1 MIIFFDIEIVSI
13 YEQIERDLK
22 KNLMLKENY
31 FSWFNLLK
39 EKYGDKLSFMPE
51 FNKIITI
58 TVWTCDSF
66 WKVVKIKNLEWDEE
80 EQIIAFFKAIEKNK
94 IYWFNIK
101 NFDLPFIIKR
111 ALFHKI
117 EIPDCIR
124 FFWKKP
130 RELENI
136 LDLMEVYKNWV
147 FWSYW
152 NLDLICNFLWITSPK
167 DWWIDWSEV
176 QKFYDEWKIEEIKE
190 YCKRDVEATINLYE
204 YFLKYK
210 LIY

>member
-1 MIIFFDIEIVSI
+1 
-13 YEQIERDLK
+13 
-22 KNLMLKENY
+22 
-31 FSWFNLLK
+31 
-39 EKYGDKLSFMPE
+39 
-51 FNKIITI
+51 
-58 TVWTCDSF
+58 
-66 WKVVKIKNLEWDEE
+66 
-80 EQIIAFFKAIEKNK
+80 
-94 IYWFNIK
+94 
-101 NFDLPFIIKR
+101 
-111 ALFHKI
+111 
-117 EIPDCIR
+117 
-124 FFWKKP
+124 
-130 RELENI
+130 
-136 LDLMEVYKNWV
+136 MEVYKNWV